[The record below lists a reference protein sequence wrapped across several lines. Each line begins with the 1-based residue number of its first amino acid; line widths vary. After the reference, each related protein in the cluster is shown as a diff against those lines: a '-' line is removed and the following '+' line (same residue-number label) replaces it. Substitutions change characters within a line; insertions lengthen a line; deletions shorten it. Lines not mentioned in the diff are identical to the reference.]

1 MADPRWNQ
9 FGLRHV
15 FVVVSTVAAM
25 LSLGQLLPSDAL
37 SLAFIG
43 LPILAIF
50 VLSSSI
56 LGFWMDSSQHV
67 FAYYVGVYH
76 LLLALPISA
85 TVNLLFDNSWII
97 LLVLLISTAIAS
109 VGALARS
116 HVSAIILVI
125 VDGLAL
131 LSLAMVVAN
140 VVYLRLTNS
149 APPAS
154 GETFDLPVAMVRWK
168 HYLHWYAARSYLFSS
183 SFTRSR
189 LERFIR
195 LPHAAKPRPLRT
207 VNSHG
212 VAIEWWPV
220 RVAR

>member
-25 LSLGQLLPSDAL
+25 FSLGQLLPSDAL

-149 APPAS
+149 PPPAS
-154 GETFDLPVAMVRWK
+154 GETFDLPVAMVVGT
-168 HYLHWYAARSYLFSS
+168 LFTLVCCPLVLV
-183 SFTRSR
+183 FQFVHAIR